1 MFMTKSPLQMS
12 NTCYLSVHFPT
23 MQAPVLCIL
32 AAIEAYREL
41 KVDLPINLQV
51 TISWHMYQP
60 SSGVKSTFLEIMKV
74 NQHLNR
80 TNWII

>member
-51 TISWHMYQP
+51 TIS
-60 SSGVKSTFLEIMKV
+60 
-74 NQHLNR
+74 
-80 TNWII
+80 